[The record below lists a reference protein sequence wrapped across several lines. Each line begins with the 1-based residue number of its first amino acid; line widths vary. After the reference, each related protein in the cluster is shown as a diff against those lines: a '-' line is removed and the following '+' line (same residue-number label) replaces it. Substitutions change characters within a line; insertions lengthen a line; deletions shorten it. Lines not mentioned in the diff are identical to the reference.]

1 MVDGLVIY
9 DSVVHNPTAEE
20 KKILD
25 GITFKEKSEYRY
37 KVDDKYVYYVK
48 EDLEKNRPLVKDMEN
63 MKSMKDLVNTKKA
76 SQELPVGAVS
86 REMNEK
92 MRTLKNFQKNGAML
106 LAQFIHII
114 YMKIMQLKL

>member
-20 KKILD
+20 KKVLD

-48 EDLEKNRPLVKDMEN
+48 EDLEKNRPFVKDMAK
-63 MKSMKDLVNTKKA
+63 MKSMKDLVNTKKV
-76 SQELPVGAVS
+76 SEELPVGAVS
-86 REMNEK
+86 RDESKRCE
-92 MRTLKNFQKNGAML
+92 
-106 LAQFIHII
+106 H
-114 YMKIMQLKL
+114 